1 MATRTASRHVLEQ
14 QATRRTIAR
23 QRVSRRRRSLAG
35 TLEMTLQPRDAVRR
49 GLRNWP
55 RIPHDNGDAAA
66 APVREIISLLR
77 NPSVSIPD
85 DVLRRVT
92 ALTTHPASPL
102 YGQYST
108 QARYAAFALASD
120 LRARA
125 LAHAEIGAAT

>member
-1 MATRTASRHVLEQ
+1 MATRTTSRHVLEQ

-23 QRVSRRRRSLAG
+23 QRVSRGRRYLAG
-35 TLEMTLQPRDAVRR
+35 TLEMTLQPRYAARR
-49 GLRNWP
+49 GLRSWP
-55 RIPHDNGDAAA
+55 RVPHDNRDAAA

-85 DVLRRVT
+85 DVLRRVM

-108 QARYAAFALASD
+108 QARFAAFALAAD
-120 LRARA
+120 LRTRA
-125 LAHAEIGAAT
+125 LARGEISATY